1 MLGSW
6 FYFFVAL
13 PSLSFEHL
21 LLVSESFLKTSVIQS
36 PSTDKS
42 LVVWTLQNSSTWVV
56 RFVQFQFCRVA
67 FRRDICL
74 LIIGPAA
81 EMLIVF

>member
-1 MLGSW
+1 MVVLGSW

-36 PSTDKS
+36 PSADKS
-42 LVVWTLQNSSTWVV
+42 LVVWTLQNSSTWGGNLSFVELFSEETFV
-56 RFVQFQFCRVA
+56 R
-67 FRRDICL
+67 
-74 LIIGPAA
+74 
-81 EMLIVF
+81 